1 MALNSSAEELRE
13 HAEIFQRWAD
23 ETEFPEMR
31 EAFLSLAAG
40 IADRLLCSEQS
51 RPGMIHSA
59 SRSPRKASTLRDRL
73 TSIILKADPWQ
84 REDYSNPIA
93 RLHPEREAWW
103 ARKGDGKTISDY
115 RKDQIVFSQGDAGDA
130 AFYIQ
135 KGAMTLRVTL
145 SPR

>member
-93 RLHPEREAWW
+93 RLHPEREA
-103 ARKGDGKTISDY
+103 
-115 RKDQIVFSQGDAGDA
+115 
-130 AFYIQ
+130 
-135 KGAMTLRVTL
+135 
-145 SPR
+145 